1 MYLDEYKRWMAADL
15 EDADLK
21 PELAKIEGNDAE
33 IKDRFAVALKFGTA
47 GLRGVLGA
55 GTNRMNI
62 YVVRQA
68 TQGLANWVKTQG
80 GTQTVAISYD
90 SRIKSDVFAKTAAGV
105 LAANGI
111 KVRIYD
117 ALMPV
122 PALSF
127 ATRYYN
133 CNAGIMVTASHN
145 PAKYNGI
152 KFFNREGYKLSDALE
167 DEIEAL
173 VRGGCAGVP
182 SPTGAE
188 LGRIE
193 TRPEMRAE
201 YLEALVQRA
210 GADLSGLTIALDCAN
225 GAASRVAPELFAR
238 LGARVVSRACEP
250 DGMNINLD
258 CGSTHPE
265 ALQALV
271 VESGADVG
279 LAFDGDA
286 DRLIAVDETGKIVD
300 GDEMLVVCGRAL
312 KEKGQLPGDTVVATV
327 MSNMGLDIA
336 LRQSGIRVERTAV
349 GDRYVLERM
358 LQGGYVLG
366 GEQSGHIIFLRDN
379 TTGDGIQTALH
390 LLSILTETGRPLS
403 ALAAQ
408 MQRLPQV
415 LVNVP
420 CAGEKKHAFAEDAA
434 ICARIGEIEA
444 ELAGCGRVLVRPSG
458 TEALVRV
465 MLEGP
470 DEAMLHRSAED
481 LAALLRARLS

>member
-1 MYLDEYKRWMAADL
+1 MGKLFGTDGVRGVAGEDL
-15 EDADLK
+15 SC
-21 PELAKIEGNDAE
+21 ELALNIGRGAAAVLTAHLSHRPR
-33 IKDRFAVALKFGTA
+33 ILIGKDTRISGDMLENALAAGLCSVGADVELLGVIPTPAVAYLVR
-47 GLRGVLGA
+47 LYGA
-55 GTNRMNI
+55 
-62 YVVRQA
+62 
-68 TQGLANWVKTQG
+68 
-80 GTQTVAISYD
+80 D
-90 SRIKSDVFAKTAAGV
+90 AGV
-105 LAANGI
+105 VI
-111 KVRIYD
+111 
-117 ALMPV
+117 
-122 PALSF
+122 S
-127 ATRYYN
+127 
-133 CNAGIMVTASHN
+133 ASHN
-145 PAKYNGI
+145 PVEFNGI
-152 KFFNREGYKLSDALE
+152 KIFSSDGYKLPDE
-167 DEIEAL
+167 VENEIEAHVL
-173 VRGGCAGVP
+173 ENCQGLTLC
-182 SPTGAE
+182 TGPDV
-188 LGRIE
+188 GRV
-193 TRPEMRAE
+193 TRRDGALDDYVD
-201 YLEALVQRA
+201 YLAKA
-210 GADLSGLTIALDCAN
+210 IDADLSGLRVAVDCAN
-225 GAASRVAPELFAR
+225 GAASQVAKALFPR
-238 LGARVVSRACEP
+238 LGADCTFIGAEP
-250 DGMNINLD
+250 DGCNINLD

-390 LLSILTETGRPLS
+390 LLSILTETGQPLS

-420 CAGEKKHAFAEDAA
+420 CAGEKKHAFAEDTA

>member
-1 MYLDEYKRWMAADL
+1 MPRM
-15 EDADLK
+15 
-21 PELAKIEGNDAE
+21 
-33 IKDRFAVALKFGTA
+33 FGTDGVRGIANTELTGNLAYDLGRA
-47 GLRGVLGA
+47 GAQALTQGTHKPTVIIGSDTRRSCDLLKCALMAGICSVGAHAVDLGVLPTPAIALLTRQMGA
-55 GTNRMNI
+55 
-62 YVVRQA
+62 
-68 TQGLANWVKTQG
+68 
-80 GTQTVAISYD
+80 D
-90 SRIKSDVFAKTAAGV
+90 AGV
-105 LAANGI
+105 VI
-111 KVRIYD
+111 
-117 ALMPV
+117 
-122 PALSF
+122 S
-127 ATRYYN
+127 
-133 CNAGIMVTASHN
+133 ASHN

-271 VESGADVG
+271 AESGADVG

-286 DRLIAVDETGKIVD
+286 DRLIAVDEAGKIVD

-434 ICARIGEIEA
+434 ICARIGEIES

>member
-1 MYLDEYKRWMAADL
+1 
-15 EDADLK
+15 
-21 PELAKIEGNDAE
+21 
-33 IKDRFAVALKFGTA
+33 
-47 GLRGVLGA
+47 
-55 GTNRMNI
+55 
-62 YVVRQA
+62 
-68 TQGLANWVKTQG
+68 
-80 GTQTVAISYD
+80 
-90 SRIKSDVFAKTAAGV
+90 
-105 LAANGI
+105 
-111 KVRIYD
+111 
-117 ALMPV
+117 
-122 PALSF
+122 
-127 ATRYYN
+127 
-133 CNAGIMVTASHN
+133 
-145 PAKYNGI
+145 
-152 KFFNREGYKLSDALE
+152 
-167 DEIEAL
+167 
-173 VRGGCAGVP
+173 
-182 SPTGAE
+182 
-188 LGRIE
+188 
-193 TRPEMRAE
+193 
-201 YLEALVQRA
+201 
-210 GADLSGLTIALDCAN
+210 
-225 GAASRVAPELFAR
+225 
-238 LGARVVSRACEP
+238 
-250 DGMNINLD
+250 
-258 CGSTHPE
+258 
-265 ALQALV
+265 
-271 VESGADVG
+271 
-279 LAFDGDA
+279 
-286 DRLIAVDETGKIVD
+286 
-300 GDEMLVVCGRAL
+300 MLVVCGRAL

>member
-1 MYLDEYKRWMAADL
+1 MGRRSSAQLSAR
-15 EDADLK
+15 
-21 PELAKIEGNDAE
+21 
-33 IKDRFAVALKFGTA
+33 RH
-47 GLRGVLGA
+47 
-55 GTNRMNI
+55 TN
-62 YVVRQA
+62 
-68 TQGLANWVKTQG
+68 
-80 GTQTVAISYD
+80 
-90 SRIKSDVFAKTAAGV
+90 
-105 LAANGI
+105 
-111 KVRIYD
+111 
-117 ALMPV
+117 
-122 PALSF
+122 
-127 ATRYYN
+127 
-133 CNAGIMVTASHN
+133 
-145 PAKYNGI
+145 
-152 KFFNREGYKLSDALE
+152 
-167 DEIEAL
+167 
-173 VRGGCAGVP
+173 
-182 SPTGAE
+182 
-188 LGRIE
+188 
-193 TRPEMRAE
+193 
-201 YLEALVQRA
+201 
-210 GADLSGLTIALDCAN
+210 
-225 GAASRVAPELFAR
+225 AASATAPELFGRFKAHTDFINH
-238 LGARVVSRACEP
+238 AP
-250 DGMNINLD
+250 DGVNINSH
-258 CGSTHPE
+258 CGSTHLE
-265 ALQALV
+265 DLAAAV
-271 VESGADVG
+271 VRGGYDVG
-279 LAFDGDA
+279 VAFDGDA
-286 DRLIAVDETGKIVD
+286 DRCLLVDEKGGTID
-300 GDEMLVVCGRAL
+300 GDKVMAVCAL
-312 KEKGQLPGDTVVATV
+312 DMKRRGKLNGNTIVATV

>member
-1 MYLDEYKRWMAADL
+1 MPRM
-15 EDADLK
+15 
-21 PELAKIEGNDAE
+21 
-33 IKDRFAVALKFGTA
+33 FGTDGVRGIANTELTGNLAYDLGRA
-47 GLRGVLGA
+47 GAQALTQGTHKPTVILGSDTRRSCDLLKCALMAGICSVGAHAVDLGVLPTPA
-55 GTNRMNI
+55 IALLT
-62 YVVRQA
+62 RQMCA
-68 TQGLANWVKTQG
+68 
-80 GTQTVAISYD
+80 D
-90 SRIKSDVFAKTAAGV
+90 AGV
-105 LAANGI
+105 VI
-111 KVRIYD
+111 
-117 ALMPV
+117 
-122 PALSF
+122 S
-127 ATRYYN
+127 
-133 CNAGIMVTASHN
+133 ASHN

-193 TRPEMRAE
+193 TRPEMRDE

-286 DRLIAVDETGKIVD
+286 DRLIVCDNLGRIVD
-300 GDEMLVVCGRAL
+300 GDKTIAICARMLKREGRLAEN
-312 KEKGQLPGDTVVATV
+312 KVTATV
-327 MSNMGLDIA
+327 MSNIGFHKAMEA
-336 LRQSGIRVERTAV
+336 AGIDVDVTGV

-358 LQGGYVLG
+358 LETGCVLG
-366 GEQSGHIIFLRDN
+366 GEQSGHIIFREFA
-379 TTGDGIQTALH
+379 TTGDGT
-390 LLSILTETGRPLS
+390 LSSLQFVKAVLEDGRAVS
-403 ALAAQ
+403 EIADEI
-408 MQRLPQV
+408 RIYPQV
-415 LVNVP
+415 LVN
-420 CAGEKKHAFAEDAA
+420 AKINNDYKKTYSKDAEVAAA
-434 ICARIGEIEA
+434 IQALESKMQGN
-444 ELAGCGRVLVRPSG
+444 GRVLIRPSG
-458 TEALVRV
+458 TEPLVRV
-465 MLEGP
+465 MLEGSDLAVIRP
-470 DEAMLHRSAED
+470 LAEE
-481 LAALLRARLS
+481 LAALIERRLGE